1 MNKFNFLKESLL
13 KEWISELYLDLA
25 PRRILDIG
33 TGNCHSAFA
42 YAELF
47 PEAEVIGIDLAA
59 PYIR

>member
-1 MNKFNFLKESLL
+1 LIKAKIQEYHGNRTLT
-13 KEWISELYLDLA
+13 
-25 PRRILDIG
+25 RILDMG

-42 YAELF
+42 YAEMF